1 MKWTRKAKPQ
11 TRQCLWCFAEFKSIR
26 WDART
31 CSPRCRMALSRSP
44 ETAELRAELAQE
56 RDDKRLKRLRTLARE
71 NKVYQ

>member
-1 MKWTRKAKPQ
+1 
-11 TRQCLWCFAEFKSIR
+11 
-26 WDART
+26 
-31 CSPRCRMALSRSP
+31 MALSRSP